1 MQTTGDHP
9 TPGAAPFHHGSESRQ
24 RHLIEQLT
32 HAILFET
39 LLILALIVFALYQQ
53 YWLSKPDNVITSVAA
68 AAPADNVKNSYV
80 PAAGEPNGETIFDA
94 KCSSCHYASSET
106 STGPGLAGAAERVP
120 SRAWLHKWVQNPAG
134 LINSG
139 DAYAVKIYE
148 KHKPTLMP
156 PQNLTEAEIDAVF
169 AYVDAVNQ

>member
-9 TPGAAPFHHGSESRQ
+9 TPGAAPLHHRSESRQ

-53 YWLSKPDNVITSVAA
+53 YWLSKPDNVITTVAA
-68 AAPADNVKNSYV
+68 APSDNVQKKYI
-80 PAAGEPNGETIFDA
+80 PAAGGPDGEAIFDA
-94 KCSSCHYASSET
+94 RCSSCHYT
-106 STGPGLAGAAERVP
+106 SNEPGTGPGLAGAAERVP
-120 SRAWLHKWVQNPAG
+120 DRAWLHKWVQNPAG

-139 DAYAVKIYE
+139 DAYALKIYE
-148 KHKPTLMP
+148 KHKPTMMP

>member
-9 TPGAAPFHHGSESRQ
+9 TPGAAPFRYGSELRQ

-53 YWLSKPDNVITSVAA
+53 YWLSKPDEVKTSVAA
-68 AAPADNVKNSYV
+68 AAPADNVQKKYT
-80 PAAGEPNGETIFDA
+80 PAAGGPDGEAIFDSR
-94 KCSSCHYASSET
+94 CSSCHYTSNEI
-106 STGPGLAGAAERVP
+106 STGPGLAGVTERVP
-120 SRAWLHKWVQNPAG
+120 NRTWLHKWVQNPAG

-139 DAYAVKIYE
+139 DAYAIKIYE
-148 KHKPTLMP
+148 KHKPTMMP

>member
-1 MQTTGDHP
+1 MQTTGNQP
-9 TPGAAPFHHGSESRQ
+9 TPGAAPLRYGTESRQ
-24 RHLIEQLT
+24 RHIIEQLT

-53 YWLSKPDNVITSVAA
+53 YRLSKPDIVTTSVAA
-68 AAPADNVKNSYV
+68 SAPTDNLQKKYV
-80 PAAGEPNGETIFDA
+80 PAAGGPNGEIIFDT
-94 KCSSCHYASSET
+94 KCSSCHYASSDI
-106 STGPGLAGAAERVP
+106 STGPGLAGVAARVP
-120 SRAWLHKWVQNPAG
+120 NRAWLHKWVQNPAG

-148 KHKPTLMP
+148 KYKPTMMP